1 VAVAAAALILLVRGP
16 ASYPPLPGYALAP
29 VRGDQEFRGDTKPA
43 TGVPVFSPG
52 SVLTLDASPEQA
64 VTGQVAA
71 QAFAGQGAEL
81 VPLELR
87 PQVENG
93 AVRLRGT
100 LGQEIR
106 LPPGDWRIW
115 VVVGRPGKI
124 PSREDLQAELRAGR
138 TRHDDWQAISK
149 ELRVENQT
157 AP

>member
-1 VAVAAAALILLVRGP
+1 
-16 ASYPPLPGYALAP
+16 
-29 VRGDQEFRGDTKPA
+29 
-43 TGVPVFSPG
+43 VFSPG

-64 VTGQVAA
+64 VTGPLEA
-71 QAFAGQGAEL
+71 QAFAERGAEL

-100 LGQEIR
+100 VGQEIP

-138 TRHDDWQAISK
+138 IRHDDWQAVSK